1 MVKPPAA
8 PRLTEWMTPTE
19 AAQAFGVSRQT
30 VNQMIRDGEFRSLH
44 VIGPTSRP
52 QYVVSRDEVDRL
64 KRTRELRE
72 RKLGTGKMDTFDS
85 RP

>member
-1 MVKPPAA
+1 
-8 PRLTEWMTPTE
+8 MTPTE

-64 KRTRELRE
+64 KRTRELPRAKT
-72 RKLGTGKMDTFDS
+72 RHWQNGYLRQSPVTL
-85 RP
+85 